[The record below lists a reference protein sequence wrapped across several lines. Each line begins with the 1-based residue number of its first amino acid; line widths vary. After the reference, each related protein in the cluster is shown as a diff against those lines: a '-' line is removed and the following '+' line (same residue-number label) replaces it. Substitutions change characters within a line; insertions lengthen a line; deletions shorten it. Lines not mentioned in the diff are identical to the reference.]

1 MSAPAQG
8 LKVALLKRVTFFS
21 RLSESD
27 LAMLA
32 DHLHRRTYYK
42 GTILF
47 DKGSPARTL
56 YVIESGRV
64 RVFIPG
70 EMGEELSVNVY
81 TAGEVVGEL
90 CILDGLPR
98 CASAMT
104 TEDTVALTLDRED
117 LRRCA
122 AASPD
127 IAFAIMEVLSARLR
141 YSTEY
146 AESLAFLDV
155 YGRVASRL
163 LELADR
169 SGVETGEL
177 VPSSVPSPSRDPTEG
192 TELDVELTQEELATL
207 VGATRRSVSK
217 ALGTFQD
224 QGLIKLGRRRI
235 TILDREGLESRV
247 Y

>member
-1 MSAPAQG
+1 M
-8 LKVALLKRVTFFS
+8 LKVALLKRVPFFS
-21 RLSESD
+21 KLSESD

-32 DHLHRRTYYK
+32 DHLHRRMYRK

-81 TAGEVVGEL
+81 GAGDVVGEL
-90 CILDGLPR
+90 CILDGRPR
-98 CASAMT
+98 CASAITM
-104 TEDTVALTLDRED
+104 EDTAALTLDRED
-117 LRRCA
+117 LRRCV
-122 AASPD
+122 AASPE
-127 IAFAIMEVLSARLR
+127 IAFAVMEVLSARLR

-155 YGRVASRL
+155 YGRVAGRL
-163 LELADR
+163 LDLAER
-169 SGVETGEL
+169 SGVEPGE
-177 VPSSVPSPSRDPTEG
+177 TKI
-192 TELDVELTQEELATL
+192 DVELTQEELATL

-224 QGLIKLGRRRI
+224 QGLIKLGRGQI
-235 TILDREGLESRV
+235 TILDREGLERRV

>member
-1 MSAPAQG
+1 M
-8 LKVALLKRVTFFS
+8 
-21 RLSESD
+21 
-27 LAMLA
+27 
-32 DHLHRRTYYK
+32 
-42 GTILF
+42 
-47 DKGSPARTL
+47 
-56 YVIESGRV
+56 
-64 RVFIPG
+64 
-70 EMGEELSVNVY
+70 NVY
-81 TAGEVVGEL
+81 GAGDVVGEL

-104 TEDTVALTLDRED
+104 MEESVALTLDRED
-117 LRRCA
+117 LRRCV

-127 IAFAIMEVLSARLR
+127 IAFAIMEVLSTRLR

-169 SGVETGEL
+169 SRVGTEETETG
-177 VPSSVPSPSRDPTEG
+177 
-192 TELDVELTQEELATL
+192 VELTQEELATL

-217 ALGTFQD
+217 ALGAFQD
-224 QGLIKLGRRRI
+224 QGLIRLGRGRI
-235 TILDREGLESRV
+235 TILDREGLARRL

>member
-1 MSAPAQG
+1 MS
-8 LKVALLKRVTFFS
+8 KMALLRRIRFFA
-21 RLSESD
+21 RLSERD
-27 LAMLA
+27 LEVLA
-32 DHLHRRTYYK
+32 DHLHRRTYHRH
-42 GTILF
+42 TILF
-47 DKGSPARTL
+47 DKGSPAQTL
-56 YVIESGRV
+56 YLIESGRV
-64 RVFIPG
+64 RVFIPS
-70 EMGEELSVNVY
+70 ETGEELSMNVY
-81 TAGEVVGEL
+81 GAGDVVGEL

-104 TEDTVALTLDRED
+104 MEESVALTLDRED
-117 LRRCA
+117 LRRCV

-127 IAFAIMEVLSARLR
+127 IAFAIMEVLSTRLR

-169 SGVETGEL
+169 SRVGTEETETG
-177 VPSSVPSPSRDPTEG
+177 
-192 TELDVELTQEELATL
+192 VELTQEELATL

-217 ALGTFQD
+217 ALGAFQD
-224 QGLIKLGRRRI
+224 QGLIRLGRGRI
-235 TILDREGLESRV
+235 TILDREGLARRL